1 MTNKTHGAV
10 LPPSAEGLSLGALDR
25 RGFLVGISA
34 TLGAVP
40 LSGVVAA
47 APVTNAGSVVAGT
60 PARRAIHQ
68 ELAYLD
74 QDGVGVVYDAPRG
87 NQATRDYVN
96 RLTQEE
102 FLRRH
107 WFT

>member
-1 MTNKTHGAV
+1 MKRKQQNDAV
-10 LPPSAEGLSLGALDR
+10 PVSVPELDR
-25 RGFLVGISA
+25 RGFITGI
-34 TLGAVP
+34 GAVLGSLP
-40 LSGVVAA
+40 LQTLAA
-47 APVTNAGSVVAGT
+47 T
-60 PARRAIHQ
+60 PADPLRNSAALGTGQPRRAIHQ

-74 QDGVGVVYDAPRG
+74 HEGVGHVYDAPRG

-96 RLTQEE
+96 SLTQEQ